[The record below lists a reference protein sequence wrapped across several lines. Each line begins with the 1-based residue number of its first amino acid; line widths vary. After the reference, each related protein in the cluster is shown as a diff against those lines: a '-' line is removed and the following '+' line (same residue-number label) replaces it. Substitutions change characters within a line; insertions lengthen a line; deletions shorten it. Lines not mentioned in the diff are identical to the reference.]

1 MQCTASREE
10 WRLGHE
16 VPEWGGRGGA
26 GGGDDTRLRGAA
38 GTGGMRARQGGHQ
51 VSGAGRQDPQGG
63 ARPDAASDHVPGS
76 EQPEQDRRPRSGHDR
91 RGDEVPRAQVR
102 AGRARFRHAG
112 SDAPGRADP
121 AHLVEHLLHA
131 GAGPGGRLRHLRHH
145 RHRGHREEGQSEGHQ
160 EHRRRVRH
168 AGRTHPGHGG
178 RQGLSGRERQ
188 VRGRGQAGHPDHA
201 LSERAGHLTGD
212 RERSGRHLHVRPR
225 AGGPGGEEQPRQVR
239 ARLLLPHQHQDRRRR
254 EEGQR
259 GAGQRG
265 QGGYHRAAGQRHPEG
280 AAAEERDGPLA
291 GHSRRGRPLGAGES
305 GSPSVGPSA
314 MEAFLQYLT
323 LPFLLEGLWLTLRIF
338 VASMVGGLTIGLL
351 IALMRLSPYRL
362 FSALAWAYVW
372 LFRGTPVLLQL
383 VFLFDALP
391 LIGIV
396 MPAITTAI
404 IGFSLNEA
412 AFAGAIIRGGILSVS
427 RNQTLA
433 AASLGMGPLLTLR
446 RIVLPQAMRAILPAV
461 GNDAISVLKGTSL
474 ASVIAVN
481 ELTLRSQ
488 QIVAQNFKFFPVF
501 AAAGLMYLT
510 ITTLIAGAQ
519 YVLERR
525 VSPDAERRR
534 QTERS
539 ALGRLFGFHF
549 GSSPEG
555 ISPAMSGVTV
565 AAPDPAADAPRVDLV
580 ELVGSRATRSG
591 QDDGGPFISCAGVY
605 KAYGHRGIMQGVDLT
620 VKRGEVVTLMGPS
633 GSGKSTLLRLIA
645 HLEPLDRGEITV
657 GGEYIGYER
666 VDGVLRP
673 SRHVARERARARI
686 GMVFQQFNLF
696 EHLTALENICE
707 TPVRVHGERPDVA
720 RARAIT
726 LLSSVGLA
734 YHADHLPSRLSGGQQ
749 QRVAIA
755 RALAISPR
763 VMLFDE
769 PTSALDPEL
778 VSEVLSVIRRLA
790 EAGMTMIV
798 VTHEVRFAR
807 EVADQIVF
815 MADGRIVEQGKP
827 EDILEHPRE
836 ARTRQFLQLVGRA

>member
-1 MQCTASREE
+1 
-10 WRLGHE
+10 
-16 VPEWGGRGGA
+16 
-26 GGGDDTRLRGAA
+26 
-38 GTGGMRARQGGHQ
+38 
-51 VSGAGRQDPQGG
+51 
-63 ARPDAASDHVPGS
+63 
-76 EQPEQDRRPRSGHDR
+76 
-91 RGDEVPRAQVR
+91 
-102 AGRARFRHAG
+102 
-112 SDAPGRADP
+112 
-121 AHLVEHLLHA
+121 
-131 GAGPGGRLRHLRHH
+131 
-145 RHRGHREEGQSEGHQ
+145 
-160 EHRRRVRH
+160 
-168 AGRTHPGHGG
+168 
-178 RQGLSGRERQ
+178 
-188 VRGRGQAGHPDHA
+188 
-201 LSERAGHLTGD
+201 
-212 RERSGRHLHVRPR
+212 
-225 AGGPGGEEQPRQVR
+225 
-239 ARLLLPHQHQDRRRR
+239 
-254 EEGQR
+254 
-259 GAGQRG
+259 
-265 QGGYHRAAGQRHPEG
+265 
-280 AAAEERDGPLA
+280 
-291 GHSRRGRPLGAGES
+291 
-305 GSPSVGPSA
+305 

-323 LPFLLEGLWLTLRIF
+323 FPFLLEGMWLTLRIF
-338 VASMVGGLTIGLL
+338 LASMVGGLALGLV

-362 FSALAWAYVW
+362 LAGLAWTYVW
-372 LFRGTPVLLQL
+372 LVRGTPVLLQL

-391 LIGIV
+391 FIGIV
-396 MPAITTAI
+396 MPPVTTAI

-412 AFAGAIIRGGILSVS
+412 AFAGEIIRGGILSVS

-510 ITTLIAGAQ
+510 VTTLIAGIQ
-519 YVLERR
+519 FVLERR
-525 VSPDAERRR
+525 VSPDADRTRRPR
-534 QTERS
+534 SES
-539 ALGRLFGFHF
+539 ALGRFFGFRVAL
-549 GSSPEG
+549 PE
-555 ISPAMSGVTV
+555 PE
-565 AAPDPAADAPRVDLV
+565 PLPAAVETTAARAVTPARAARVDLV
-580 ELVGSRATRSG
+580 ELVGAQAARTGGDPA
-591 QDDGGPFISCAGVY
+591 GPFVRCADVW
-605 KAYGHRGIMQGVDLT
+605 KSYGHRAILQGVNFT
-620 VKRGEVVTLMGPS
+620 VHRGDVVTLMGPS

-657 GGEYIGYER
+657 GGELVGYER
-666 VDGVLRP
+666 VDGALRP

-707 TPVRVHGERPDVA
+707 APVRVHGERPEVA
-720 RARAIT
+720 RARATT

-798 VTHEVRFAR
+798 VTHELRFAR
-807 EVADQIVF
+807 EVADRIVF
-815 MADGRIVEQGKP
+815 MADGRIVEEGTP
-827 EDILEHPRE
+827 EEVLEHPRE
-836 ARTRQFLQLVGRA
+836 ARTQQFLKLVQD